1 MKNEVMN
8 RLSAVIGALNA
19 ISVNGKQNL
28 SNLAGS
34 ISVIEEIA
42 AILSG
47 ADIIDTYKNVE
58 K

>member
-47 ADIIDTYKNVE
+47 SDIIDTYKNAE